1 MATRTLSVPEICAAA
16 KQASRALAT
25 APASVRDAALLAMAS
40 ALEERTP
47 EIVEANA
54 RDMRAGEENDIGSA
68 LLDRLRLTEERIA
81 GIASDVRSIVALPDP
96 VGETI
101 EGDPLAHG
109 VDLRKVRVPMGV

>member
-16 KQASRALAT
+16 KEASRALAT
-25 APASVRDAALLAMAS
+25 APALVRDAALLAMAS

-47 EIVEANA
+47 EIIEANE
-54 RDMRAGEENDIGSA
+54 RDMRAGEENDIGWP
-68 LLDRLRLTEERIA
+68 LLARLPLTEEEIA

-101 EGDPLAHG
+101 DGHRLPNGL
-109 VDLRKVRVPMGV
+109 DLRKV